1 MKRIISRL
9 TVLLVAGFIASAPA
23 LAKGKAKDADA
34 APASGGTVVT
44 VNGSAIPKSRADAL
58 MSEQIAQGAPDSP
71 ELHNMVKEE
80 LIRREVMTQEAN
92 KKGLDKKAEVINQ
105 IALMRQ
111 GLLIRAYLQEYI
123 KAHPISDEAVKAEY
137 ANITKQMGTK
147 EYKARHILV
156 GTEAEAKDVVS
167 RLQKGEKFED
177 VAKVSKDPGSK
188 DKGGDLG
195 WSPPSGYVP
204 PFADALVKLQK
215 GKFSAEPVKTEFGYH
230 VIMLDDIRD
239 LKVPALDDVKPQ
251 IKQRLQQAM
260 VEKHILELRQKAK
273 VE

>member
-1 MKRIISRL
+1 MNRTISRL

-23 LAKGKAKDADA
+23 LAKEKAKAADA
-34 APASGGTVVT
+34 APTGGTVVT

-58 MSEQIAQGAPDSP
+58 MSEQVAQGAPDSP
-71 ELHNMVKEE
+71 ELRNMVREE
-80 LIRREVMTQEAN
+80 LIRREIMTQEAT
-92 KKGLDKKAEVINQ
+92 KKGLNKKSELINQ
-105 IALMRQ
+105 IELMRQ

-123 KAHPISDEAVKAEY
+123 KGHPVSDEAIKAEY
-137 ANITKQMGTK
+137 ANITKQMGDK
-147 EYKARHILV
+147 EYKARHVLV
-156 GTEAEAKDVVS
+156 ETEAEAKEIVG
-167 RLQKGEKFED
+167 RLQKGEKFDE
-177 VAKVSKDPGSK
+177 VAKASKDPGSK

-195 WSPPSGYVP
+195 WSPPTGYVK
-204 PFADALVKLQK
+204 PFSDALVKLQK

-239 LKVPALDDVKPQ
+239 LKAPALDDVKQQ